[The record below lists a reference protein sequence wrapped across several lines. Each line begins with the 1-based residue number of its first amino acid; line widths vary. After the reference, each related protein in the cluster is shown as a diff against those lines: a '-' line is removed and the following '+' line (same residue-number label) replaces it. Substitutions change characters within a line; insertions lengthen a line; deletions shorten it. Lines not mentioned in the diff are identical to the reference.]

1 MLDNLTV
8 TDFTIIIFSLFAIL
22 LIGIKAGARIT
33 SFSDYS
39 KSYRTYNVGILGISL
54 SLAVAGGGVLLI
66 VFNSIQKV
74 GIIYAAASLGYI
86 IDCLITAKYV
96 IPRIDNRFKHSLSIC
111 EMLKHFYDKDVEK
124 LSAII
129 AIIFDLGIVSFG
141 LTASGLLIHNVFN
154 LPKIAG
160 ICIAVSFSIF
170 YSFVGGIRAVTVL
183 DVIKCTL
190 LVISI
195 PILANFITLDA
206 GGVLHVLE
214 NTDPSKLA
222 ILSHPDFTQYLLLF
236 LFFAVPVHTLQPVV
250 MQRILLMN
258 NNDVAKKS
266 LYIYILFRVALLW
279 MVASIALAALIA
291 YPGLSFSKVITHSLP
306 PILRSITLVTVFT
319 LYLSKTDDHLNS
331 AALIITRSIFKTPDN
346 SPHALKH
353 MRYSISILG
362 IIAAIIAYLAPP
374 LPKTIVGVLTLWNIT
389 AAIPLLAGLFNIQ
402 LEQKSYRKYLTL
414 TISCFALYFYLPLY
428 TASLCI
434 IILAVVIF
442 SLLYLK
448 EKRSTIT
455 AAFINFAS
463 YLAGETKLKC
473 KKVASNLISINR
485 HSLEPDYL
493 AFSIF
498 FCSLYTFPFFM
509 WDLDKQNISQILI
522 LRIIVI
528 LLCLILLFKP
538 LWPRI
543 CRKYFTLYW
552 YFTLIITLPFS
563 TLFILM
569 SEHWS
574 ITALI
579 NAILSIFLL
588 ALLTS
593 WLSFIILLSVG
604 SLTVLACYYFFI
616 SHDIFASNIY
626 LNYIAIYSYF
636 FAILIVLIFTRRR
649 QNLATR
655 ELHLAKLL
663 GGTVA
668 HELKTYLL
676 TIRNYTLGS
685 HSKQINNTLN
695 KAFSFINTLLTN
707 IQGPRKTLKS
717 IKLSIKDCLEYSI
730 NSYPI
735 AENQKNII
743 NLNMDNDFYFSGDKE
758 MIAHVI
764 FNLINNS
771 LYYAPSRKDLIID
784 ITSSN
789 DSNYNYLI
797 FRDNGPGM
805 SPKLIARIFDKFY
818 TEGKKGSGLGLSFC
832 KLSMQLI
839 GGDIICD
846 SIEGSYTEFVLQ
858 FPKFTS

>member
-1 MLDNLTV
+1 
-8 TDFTIIIFSLFAIL
+8 
-22 LIGIKAGARIT
+22 
-33 SFSDYS
+33 
-39 KSYRTYNVGILGISL
+39 
-54 SLAVAGGGVLLI
+54 
-66 VFNSIQKV
+66 
-74 GIIYAAASLGYI
+74 
-86 IDCLITAKYV
+86 
-96 IPRIDNRFKHSLSIC
+96 
-111 EMLKHFYDKDVEK
+111 
-124 LSAII
+124 
-129 AIIFDLGIVSFG
+129 
-141 LTASGLLIHNVFN
+141 
-154 LPKIAG
+154 
-160 ICIAVSFSIF
+160 
-170 YSFVGGIRAVTVL
+170 
-183 DVIKCTL
+183 
-190 LVISI
+190 
-195 PILANFITLDA
+195 
-206 GGVLHVLE
+206 
-214 NTDPSKLA
+214 
-222 ILSHPDFTQYLLLF
+222 
-236 LFFAVPVHTLQPVV
+236 
-250 MQRILLMN
+250 
-258 NNDVAKKS
+258 
-266 LYIYILFRVALLW
+266 
-279 MVASIALAALIA
+279 
-291 YPGLSFSKVITHSLP
+291 
-306 PILRSITLVTVFT
+306 
-319 LYLSKTDDHLNS
+319 
-331 AALIITRSIFKTPDN
+331 
-346 SPHALKH
+346 
-353 MRYSISILG
+353 
-362 IIAAIIAYLAPP
+362 
-374 LPKTIVGVLTLWNIT
+374 
-389 AAIPLLAGLFNIQ
+389 
-402 LEQKSYRKYLTL
+402 
-414 TISCFALYFYLPLY
+414 
-428 TASLCI
+428 
-434 IILAVVIF
+434 
-442 SLLYLK
+442 
-448 EKRSTIT
+448 
-455 AAFINFAS
+455 
-463 YLAGETKLKC
+463 
-473 KKVASNLISINR
+473 
-485 HSLEPDYL
+485 
-493 AFSIF
+493 
-498 FCSLYTFPFFM
+498 M

-522 LRIIVI
+522 LRITVI

-604 SLTVLACYYFFI
+604 SLTALAYYYFFI

-771 LYYAPSRKDLIID
+771 LYYAPSRKDLTID
-784 ITSSN
+784 ITSSS

-805 SPKLIARIFDKFY
+805 SPKLISRIFDKFY

-858 FPKFTS
+858 FPKFTNKT